1 MERGFTS
8 VPTETL
14 GMRVRVPAELVQ
26 AWSLVP
32 LIGGSLGASPTE
44 QLQHQQRSHLKSQQ
58 EDSVSF
64 DASEVEVLG
73 LFTSA

>member
-14 GMRVRVPAELVQ
+14 GMRVRVPAELIQ

-32 LIGGSLGASPTE
+32 LVGGSLGASPTE
-44 QLQHQQRSHLKSQQ
+44 QLQHRQCFHLKFQQ

-64 DASEVEVLG
+64 DASEVEALG
-73 LFTSA
+73 LFTFA